1 MADRSFGQAGTPEP
15 SEPSEPPGPAAADA
29 ASDTTQGGQGGQ
41 EGQDDEGW
49 SDVPRYVVGAL
60 LGGTL
65 GAVAIAAITTLIKEV
80 LAVVSRQDT
89 WVIITLP
96 VLALAAATF
105 VLHVIGCDESVVRR
119 APQPPAP
126 RRPGRQAG
134 RRPWYVPRLPLA
146 WRTFPSDVARADL
159 TGDVVASAGVEE
171 RFPWRQAPLRALAI
185 VITVGLGAPMG
196 TESPAAHL
204 GTAGGSWL
212 GQSRPRLRRMLRGAA
227 IAGGAAGVSVLMGVS
242 LIGTAFILELGR
254 RRQVPLRPARVAAA
268 LVGGVVGWLV
278 NIGLGLN
285 LIRLITPKVA
295 PDSLFQIIET
305 CLYVGIFSGLLTT
318 VSGVAIYRVK
328 GWTASPVVRLVVG
341 AAVMLV
347 ATLTVL
353 FVADRRS
360 AVGPGGGSILWA
372 EGPGL
377 DSPAWLLLLVA
388 ALRATATTAAVAAGG
403 CGGIFVPFLAIGDLA
418 GRSFAPHLGI
428 SGDLAGASGAASG
441 IAGGYRLPMTAVV
454 MVIGIGGPALAM
466 TTSIGCV
473 LVASVVGVYA
483 TVALDHLHHRWT
495 VAATDSRG
503 P

>member
-1 MADRSFGQAGTPEP
+1 MADGSIGRPGA
-15 SEPSEPPGPAAADA
+15 PGPETGDA
-29 ASDTTQGGQGGQ
+29 AGVAPVSGL
-41 EGQDDEGW
+41 DDEGW
-49 SDVPRYVVGAL
+49 GAVARYAVGAL

-65 GAVAIAAITTLIKEV
+65 GAVLIVAITTLIKEV
-80 LAVVSRQDT
+80 LAVASRQDT

-96 VLALAAATF
+96 VLALGAATF
-105 VLHVIGCDESVVRR
+105 VLHVIGCDDAASRR
-119 APQPPAP
+119 APRPPRPPQDP
-126 RRPGRQAG
+126 RHQ
-134 RRPWYVPRLPLA
+134 RRRAWYLPRIPLA

-204 GTAGGSWL
+204 GTAAGSWL
-212 GQSRPRLRRMLRGAA
+212 GQSRPQLRRMLRGAA
-227 IAGGAAGVSVLMGVS
+227 IAGGAAGVSVLMGVA

-278 NIGLGLN
+278 NIGFDLN

-305 CLYVGIFSGLLTT
+305 CLYVGVLSGLLTS
-318 VSGVAIYRVK
+318 VSGAAIYRVK
-328 GWTASPVVRLVVG
+328 GWTGSPVVRLVVG
-341 AAVMLV
+341 AGAMLA
-347 ATLTVL
+347 ATLTL
-353 FVADRRS
+353 LLVADGGS
-360 AVGPGGGSILWA
+360 AVGPGGGAILWA

-388 ALRATATTAAVAAGG
+388 ALRATATTAAVTAGG

-418 GRSFAPHLGI
+418 GRAFAPHLGI

-441 IAGGYRLPMTAVV
+441 IAGGYRLPVTAVV
-454 MVIGIGGPALAM
+454 MVIGIGGPALAV
-466 TTSIGCV
+466 TTSLGCV
-473 LVASVVGVYA
+473 LVASVVGVYTSA
-483 TVALDHLHHRWT
+483 GLDRLRRRPTVVIGA
-495 VAATDSRG
+495 
-503 P
+503 

>member
-1 MADRSFGQAGTPEP
+1 MADGSSERPEATGPETDGVAG
-15 SEPSEPPGPAAADA
+15 AAPV
-29 ASDTTQGGQGGQ
+29 GGQS
-41 EGQDDEGW
+41 DEGW
-49 SDVPRYVVGAL
+49 NAVARYTVGAL
-60 LGGTL
+60 LGGAL
-65 GAVAIAAITTLIKEV
+65 GAVLIAGLTTLIKEM

-96 VLALAAATF
+96 VLALGAATF
-105 VLHVIGCDESVVRR
+105 VLHVVGCDETVLSR
-119 APQPPAP
+119 APQPPQPPRP
-126 RRPGRQAG
+126 RRQGRRPR
-134 RRPWYVPRLPLA
+134 RRPWYLPRIPLA
-146 WRTFPSDVARADL
+146 WRTFPTDVARADL

-204 GTAGGSWL
+204 GTAAGSWL
-212 GQSRPRLRRMLRGAA
+212 GQSRPQLRRMLRGAA

-278 NIGLGLN
+278 NIGFDLN

-295 PDSLFQIIET
+295 PDGLFQIIET
-305 CLYVGIFSGLLTT
+305 SLYVGIFSGLLTT
-318 VSGVAIYRVK
+318 LSGVAIYRVK
-328 GWTASPVVRLVVG
+328 GWTASPVVRLLVG
-341 AAVMLV
+341 SGAMLV

-353 FVADRRS
+353 FVADGRA

-388 ALRATATTAAVAAGG
+388 ALRAAATVAAVAAGG

-441 IAGGYRLPMTAVV
+441 IAGGYRLPVTAVV

-483 TVALDHLHHRWT
+483 TVGLDHLRHRWT
-495 VAATDSRG
+495 VAATESRG

>member
-1 MADRSFGQAGTPEP
+1 MADGSSRHPGKPESATGGAG
-15 SEPSEPPGPAAADA
+15 GVAPA
-29 ASDTTQGGQGGQ
+29 GGF
-41 EGQDDEGW
+41 EDEGW
-49 SDVPRYVVGAL
+49 LAVPRYVVGAL

-65 GAVAIAAITTLIKEV
+65 GALLIVAITTLIKEL

-96 VLALAAATF
+96 AFALGAATF
-105 VLHVIGCDESVVRR
+105 VLHVIGRDE
-119 APQPPAP
+119 AAP
-126 RRPGRQAG
+126 RRVPQSSQPSRRPRHLR
-134 RRPWYVPRLPLA
+134 RRPWYLPRLPRA
-146 WRTFPSDVARADL
+146 WRAFPSDVARADL

-171 RFPWRQAPLRALAI
+171 QFPWRHAPLRALAI
-185 VITVGLGAPMG
+185 IITVGLGAPMG

-204 GTAGGSWL
+204 GTAAGSWL
-212 GQSRPRLRRMLRGAA
+212 GQSRPQLRRMLRGAA

-278 NIGLGLN
+278 NVTFDLN

-295 PDSLFQIIET
+295 PDSVFQIFET
-305 CLYVGIFSGLLTT
+305 CLYVGIFSGLLTSL
-318 VSGVAIYRVK
+318 SGAAIYQIK
-328 GWTASPVVRLVVG
+328 GWTASPVVRLVIG
-341 AAVMLV
+341 SSVMLV
-347 ATLTVL
+347 ATLTL
-353 FVADRRS
+353 LLVADNRS

-388 ALRATATTAAVAAGG
+388 ALRAIATTAAVAAGG

-441 IAGGYRLPMTAVV
+441 IAGGYRLPVTAVV

-466 TTSIGCV
+466 TTSLGCV
-473 LVASVVGVYA
+473 LVASVVGVYTSLGLERLRHRP
-483 TVALDHLHHRWT
+483 TVPIP
-495 VAATDSRG
+495 SCG

>member
-1 MADRSFGQAGTPEP
+1 MADGPESPELAMGGAGGVAPLR
-15 SEPSEPPGPAAADA
+15 GP
-29 ASDTTQGGQGGQ
+29 
-41 EGQDDEGW
+41 DDEGW
-49 SDVPRYVVGAL
+49 PAVGRYAVGAL
-60 LGGTL
+60 LGGAL
-65 GAVAIAAITTLIKEV
+65 GAVLIVAITTLIKEM

-89 WVIITLP
+89 WIIITVP
-96 VLALAAATF
+96 VLALGAATF
-105 VLHVIGCDESVVRR
+105 VLHVIGCDEAALRR
-119 APQPPAP
+119 APQPSRPSRQP
-126 RRPGRQAG
+126 RQI
-134 RRPWYVPRLPLA
+134 RRRAWYLPRIPRA

-159 TGDVVASAGVEE
+159 TGDVVSSAGVEE

-185 VITVGLGAPMG
+185 IITVGLGAPMG

-204 GTAGGSWL
+204 GTAAGSWL
-212 GQSRPRLRRMLRGAA
+212 GQSRPQLRRMLRGAA

-268 LVGGVVGWLV
+268 LIGGVVGWLV
-278 NIGLGLN
+278 NITFDLN

-305 CLYVGIFSGLLTT
+305 CLYVGIFSGVLTAL
-318 VSGVAIYRVK
+318 SGAAIYQVK

-341 AAVMLV
+341 AGAMLV
-347 ATLTVL
+347 ATLTL
-353 FVADRRS
+353 LLLADNGS

-388 ALRATATTAAVAAGG
+388 ALRAVATTAAVAAGG

-428 SGDLAGASGAASG
+428 SGDLAGASGAACG
-441 IAGGYRLPMTAVV
+441 IAGGYRLPVTAMV
-454 MVIGIGGPALAM
+454 MVIGIGGPALAI
-466 TTSIGCV
+466 TTSLGCV
-473 LVASVVGVYA
+473 LVASAVGIYTSLGLERLRRRRTVVIA
-483 TVALDHLHHRWT
+483 D
-495 VAATDSRG
+495 
-503 P
+503 

>member
-1 MADRSFGQAGTPEP
+1 MADGSSGHPGAAGPDRGD
-15 SEPSEPPGPAAADA
+15 SGG
-29 ASDTTQGGQGGQ
+29 ASPVDGQG
-41 EGQDDEGW
+41 DEGW
-49 SDVPRYVVGAL
+49 PDVPRYVLGAL

-65 GAVAIAAITTLIKEV
+65 GAVVIAAITTLIKEV

-89 WVIITLP
+89 WVIIALP
-96 VLALAAATF
+96 VIALGAATF
-105 VLHVIGCDESVVRR
+105 VLHVVGCDQAVLGR
-119 APQPPAP
+119 APQPPRP
-126 RRPGRQAG
+126 RRQGRRPR
-134 RRPWYVPRLPLA
+134 RRPWYLPRLPLA
-146 WRTFPSDVARADL
+146 WRTFPTDVARADL
-159 TGDVVASAGVEE
+159 TGDVVSSAGVEE

-204 GTAGGSWL
+204 GTAAGSWL
-212 GQSRPRLRRMLRGAA
+212 GQSRPQLRRMLRGAA

-268 LVGGVVGWLV
+268 LVGGLVGWLV
-278 NIGLGLN
+278 NIGFDLN

-295 PDSLFQIIET
+295 PDGLFRIIET

-318 VSGVAIYRVK
+318 LSGVAIYRVK
-328 GWTASPVVRLVVG
+328 GWTASPLVRLLVG
-341 AAVMLV
+341 SGAMLV
-347 ATLTVL
+347 ATLSVL
-353 FVADRRS
+353 FVADGRA

-441 IAGGYRLPMTAVV
+441 IAGGYRLPVTAVV

-483 TVALDHLHHRWT
+483 TVGLDRLRHRWT
-495 VAATDSRG
+495 TAATESRG